1 MAGEGARRA
10 GHILIRAATL
20 DDADAI
26 WRVIEPVLR
35 EGETYAFDRDW
46 SREDALAYWM
56 GADKSC
62 FVAEVDGKVLG
73 TYYLRTNYGGGGAHV
88 CNCGYMVAAEARGQG
103 LASAMC
109 EHSLE
114 VAKRQ
119 GFRAM
124 QFNFVVSTNE
134 GAVRLW
140 QRHGFAIVG
149 TQPKGFDHPTKGLVD
164 AYVMHQEL

>member
-1 MAGEGARRA
+1 MTV
-10 GHILIRAATL
+10 IRSAKP

-35 EGETYAFDRDW
+35 AGETYAFDRDW
-46 SREDALAYWM
+46 PSQDALAYWM
-56 GADKSC
+56 GDDKSC
-62 FVAEVDGKVLG
+62 FVAEVDGEVLG

-109 EHSLE
+109 QHSLE
-114 VAKRQ
+114 EARRQ

-134 GAVRLW
+134 GAIRLW
-140 QRHGFAIVG
+140 QRHGFTIVG
-149 TQPKGFDHPTKGLVD
+149 TQPKAFDHPTKGLVD
-164 AYVMHQEL
+164 AYVMHREL